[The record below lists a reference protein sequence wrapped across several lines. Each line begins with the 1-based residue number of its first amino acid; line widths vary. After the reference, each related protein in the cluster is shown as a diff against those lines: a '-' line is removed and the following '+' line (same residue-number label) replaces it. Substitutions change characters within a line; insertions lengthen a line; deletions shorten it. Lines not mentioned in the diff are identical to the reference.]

1 MHKVR
6 ILIDGDACPVIDLTI
21 KVAKMYQLEV
31 IIFCDTAHFIEREG
45 VQVVTVSKGSDA
57 VDFKIING
65 ISAQD
70 ILVTQD
76 YGLAAMALAK
86 KAQPIHQ
93 NGFIY
98 TEGNIDQLLF
108 RRHLG
113 KETRRRGG
121 RLKGPGKRTREQD
134 EAFEKSLI
142 RIIENSLSGDCV
154 ELYNS

>member
-1 MHKVR
+1 MFTKSLTTCEP
-6 ILIDGDACPVIDLTI
+6 IKPAPPVITI
-21 KVAKMYQLEV
+21 F
-31 IIFCDTAHFIEREG
+31 IIVDFLFEREWI
-45 VQVVTVSKGSDA
+45 QVITVSKGSDA

-65 ISAQD
+65 IKRKD

-86 KAQPIHQ
+86 MAQPIHQ

-121 RLKGPGKRTREQD
+121 RLKGPGKRTKEQD
-134 EAFEKSLI
+134 EAFEKSLTLL
-142 RIIENSLSGDCV
+142 IEKSMSG
-154 ELYNS
+154 EKK